1 MKKFKVGDNV
11 RVKSNSRLAGGKY
24 AGSQGVVVMIT
35 VSSKYPYR
43 VQFPP
48 SEDGERCIFHAVEL
62 EEVKQ

>member
-35 VSSKYPYR
+35 VSSKHPYR
-43 VQFPP
+43 VQF
-48 SEDGERCIFHAVEL
+48 DGDERCIFHAVEL